1 MKTTNIPLNIE
12 NNCFDKEIYDKSGIF
27 IIKNF
32 IDKTKIKELQ
42 NIWNDY
48 YGELIKNGGR
58 KIDNTNFVNFKN
70 ELPDKILNFWKSEY
84 IKNISNLIYGNN
96 VALYHSRV
104 LIKDKNSEN
113 KVFLHQDYC
122 YHLGFPNKS
131 NLFIPLFD
139 YNKTHGTLSFY
150 PGTHQYGFLGD
161 AGEID
166 KSKFYPWEKITPN
179 INAGDVVIMNSCL
192 WHESE
197 KNISDIDRVMFDII
211 IQPSNDPSGSQ
222 LICGDWETNFWI
234 GRKEDHTFQIDSL
247 FINSRIKK
255 LKKYENNKCY

>member
-1 MKTTNIPLNIE
+1 MKTINVPLNVEDISF
-12 NNCFDKEIYDKSGIF
+12 NKKIYDKSGVF

-32 IDKTKIKELQ
+32 IDEIKIKELQ
-42 NIWNDY
+42 NIWLTY
-48 YGELIKNGGR
+48 YDEILKNGGR
-58 KIDNTNFVNFKN
+58 QVDTANFVNFKN
-70 ELPDKILNFWKSEY
+70 ELPSEMINFWKSKYVKELC
-84 IKNISNLIYGNN
+84 NLIYGDN

-104 LIKDKNSEN
+104 LIKDKQSEN

-122 YHLGFPNKS
+122 YHLGFPNKT

-139 YNKTHGTLSFY
+139 YTEKHGVLSFY

-166 KSKFYPWEKITPN
+166 KSKFHQWKKITPN
-179 INAGDVVIMNSCL
+179 INAGDVIVMNSCL
-192 WHESE
+192 WHESGI
-197 KNISDIDRVMFDII
+197 NNSDIDRVMFDII
-211 IQPSNDPSGSQ
+211 IQPSDDPSGTQ
-222 LICGDWETNFWI
+222 LICGEWDTDFWI

-255 LKKYENNKCY
+255 IKNYENNK